1 MKNFLKFLK
10 PYRVWVVVTIIFII
24 LQSLSDLYLPDL
36 NASII
41 VDGGMKINIRL
52 ILFYG
57 CIMLLLAVL
66 VGACTLGT
74 TYFSTKTALAY
85 GRDMRLALFTK
96 VQSFSQSDLD
106 HFGTPSLITRT
117 TNDVNQ
123 LQQMMQ
129 MLLRTIITTPI
140 MFIGGIIMCLKQD
153 VKLSAILL
161 IVVPVIAIMVVCTT
175 KLSHPWFKRQQTQVD
190 VLNQV
195 LREKLSGIRVIRAF
209 VRTDYEEERYDRE
222 NREMLRIATR
232 AHKFMAALMPMV
244 TLVMNIATL
253 SAYYLGALRIDSL
266 GMEIGALTA
275 FVTYLTQ
282 ILMSV
287 NSSSMM
293 MNMLPRAMTSIN
305 RISAVLDYV
314 PSVQDREGVEEGEK
328 DIGTFSSLEF
338 RDVSF
343 HYPEADQ
350 AVLEHISFVTNPGE
364 TTAIIGSTG
373 SGKTTLVNL
382 IPRIYDATDGQILI
396 NGVDIRDLSQ
406 DDLRKHLGVVPQ
418 KALLFDGTVAT
429 NLQYG
434 KEDATEEE
442 MWHALEVAQGKDFV
456 SQMPGELEA
465 SISQGGANVS
475 GGQRQRLAIARAII
489 RKPDVYIFDDSFS
502 ALDFKTDAKLRQAL
516 AKETRSAAVL
526 IVAQRV
532 TTVLGAD
539 HIIVLDQG
547 KIAGIGTHRELMESC
562 DVYKEIVL
570 SQLSAE
576 EVA

>member
-10 PYRVWVVVTIIFII
+10 PYKWWVLLTILFIA

-36 NASII
+36 NATII
-41 VDGGMKINIRL
+41 DDGVMKGDVGT
-52 ILFYG
+52 ILLFG
-57 CIMLLLAVL
+57 GIMLLVALL
-66 VGACTLGT
+66 VGVCTLGT
-74 TYFSTKTALAY
+74 TYFSTKASLAY

-123 LQQMMQ
+123 LQQTMQ

-140 MFIGGIIMCLKQD
+140 LLIGGIIMCLKQD
-153 VKLSAILL
+153 VKLSVILL
-161 IVVPVIAIMVVCTT
+161 FIVPIITVVVVVTT
-175 KLSHPWFKRQQTQVD
+175 RKSHPWFKKQQKQVD

-209 VRTDYEEERYDRE
+209 VRTDYEEKRYDRE
-222 NREMLRIATR
+222 NQEMLRIAVH
-232 AHKFMAALMPMV
+232 AHKLMTALMPV
-244 TLVMNIATL
+244 VSLVMNLATL
-253 SAYYLGALRIDSL
+253 AAYYMGALRIDTF
-266 GMEIGALTA
+266 GMEIGSLTA
-275 FVTYLTQ
+275 FVTYLSQ

-287 NSSSMM
+287 MASSMM
-293 MNMLPRAMTSIN
+293 MNMLPRAMTSVGRIN
-305 RISAVLDYV
+305 EVLDYT
-314 PSVQDREGVEEGEK
+314 PSILDTGAQQTTE
-328 DIGTFSSLEF
+328 IGAFSSLEF

-343 HYPEADQ
+343 HYPEADRP
-350 AVLEHISFVTNPGE
+350 VLEHISFVTKPGE

-373 SGKTTLVNL
+373 SGKSTLVNL
-382 IPRIYDATDGQILI
+382 IPRIYDATEGQILI
-396 NGVDIRDLSQ
+396 NGVDIRELPQ
-406 DDLRKHLGVVPQ
+406 AELRKHLGMVPQ
-418 KALLFDGTVAT
+418 KALLFDGTVAS
-429 NLQYG
+429 NLRYG
-434 KEDATEEE
+434 KDDATEEE

-456 SQMPGELEA
+456 SRMPDKLDA
-465 SISQGGANVS
+465 AISQGGVNVS
-475 GGQRQRLAIARAII
+475 GGQRQRLAIARAVI
-489 RKPDVYIFDDSFS
+489 RRPDVYIFDDSFS

-516 AKETRSAAVL
+516 ARETQGAAVL

-539 HIIVLDQG
+539 RIVVLDEG
-547 KIAGIGTHRELMESC
+547 RVAGIGTHKELMESC
-562 DVYKEIVL
+562 QVYREIVL

>member
-10 PYRVWVVVTIIFII
+10 PYRWWVVLTVIFIA

-36 NASII
+36 NATII
-41 VDGGMKINIRL
+41 DKGVMRGDVKTIL
-52 ILFYG
+52 IFG
-57 CIMLLLAVL
+57 AVMLGVALL
-66 VGACTLGT
+66 VGVCTLGT
-74 TYFSTKTALAY
+74 TYFSTKASLAY

-140 MFIGGIIMCLKQD
+140 LLFGGIIMCLKQD
-153 VKLSAILL
+153 VQLSKILL
-161 IVVPVIAIMVVCTT
+161 FVVPIIAVVVVFTT
-175 KLSHPWFKRQQTQVD
+175 KKSHPWFKKQQTQVD
-190 VLNQV
+190 KLNQV

-209 VRTDYEEERYDRE
+209 VRTDYEEARYDRE
-222 NREMLRIATR
+222 NKEMLRIAVH
-232 AHKFMAALMPMV
+232 AHKLMTALMPLV
-244 TLVMNIATL
+244 SLVMNGATL
-253 SAYYLGALRIDSL
+253 AAYYMGAIRIDSF

-275 FVTYLTQ
+275 FVTYLMQ
-282 ILMSV
+282 ILMSIMA
-287 NSSSMM
+287 SSMM
-293 MNMLPRAMTSIN
+293 MNMIPRAMTSIG
-305 RISAVLDYV
+305 RISEVLDYE
-314 PSVQDREGVEEGEK
+314 PSIRDEGVREE
-328 DIGTFSSLEF
+328 DIGAFTGLEF

-343 HYPEADQ
+343 CYPEADRP
-350 AVLEHISFVTNPGE
+350 VLEHVSFVTNPGE

-373 SGKTTLVNL
+373 SGKSTLVNL
-382 IPRIYDATDGQILI
+382 IPRIYDATEGEILL
-396 NGVDIRDLSQ
+396 NGVDIRELSQ
-406 DDLRKHLGVVPQ
+406 SQLRRHLGVVPQ
-418 KALLFDGTVAT
+418 KALLFDGTVAS
-429 NLQYG
+429 NLRYG
-434 KEDATEEE
+434 KDDATEEE
-442 MWHALEVAQGKDFV
+442 MWQALEVAQGKDFV
-456 SQMPGELEA
+456 SNMPGGLEA

-475 GGQRQRLAIARAII
+475 GGQRQRLAIARAVI

-516 AKETRSAAVL
+516 AQETQGAAVL

-532 TTVLGAD
+532 TTVLNAD
-539 HIIVLDQG
+539 RILVLDEG
-547 KIAGIGTHRELMESC
+547 KVVGMGTHKELMESC
-562 DVYKEIVL
+562 QVYKEIVL

>member
-10 PYRVWVVVTIIFII
+10 PYKWWVLLTIVFIA

-36 NASII
+36 NATII
-41 VDGGMKINIRL
+41 DEGVMKGDVETILLFGG
-52 ILFYG
+52 
-57 CIMLLLAVL
+57 IMLLVALL
-66 VGACTLGT
+66 VGVCTLGT
-74 TYFSTKTALAY
+74 TYFSTKASLAY

-140 MFIGGIIMCLKQD
+140 LLIGGIIMCLKQD
-153 VKLSAILL
+153 VELSVILL
-161 IVVPVIAIMVVCTT
+161 FIIPIIAVLVVFTT
-175 KLSHPWFKRQQTQVD
+175 RKSHPWFRKQQKQVD

-209 VRTDYEEERYDRE
+209 VRTDYEEQRYDRE
-222 NREMLRIATR
+222 NKEMYRIAVH
-232 AHKFMAALMPMV
+232 AHKLMTALMPLV
-244 TLVMNIATL
+244 SLVMNCATL
-253 SAYYLGALRIDSL
+253 AAYYMGALRIDSM
-266 GMEIGALTA
+266 GMEIGSLTA
-275 FVTYLTQ
+275 FVTYLAQ

-287 NSSSMM
+287 MASSMM
-293 MNMLPRAMTSIN
+293 MNMIPRAMTSIG
-305 RISAVLDYV
+305 RISEVLDYV
-314 PSVQDREGVEEGEK
+314 PSIQDTEQAERTELGVFE
-328 DIGTFSSLEF
+328 SLEF

-343 HYPEADQ
+343 HYPEADRP
-350 AVLEHISFVTNPGE
+350 VLEHISFTTKPGE
-364 TTAIIGSTG
+364 ITAIIGSTG
-373 SGKTTLVNL
+373 SGKSTLVNL
-382 IPRIYDATDGQILI
+382 IPRIYDTTDGQILI
-396 NGVDIRDLSQ
+396 NGRDIKTLSQ
-406 DDLRKHLGVVPQ
+406 AQLREHLGVVPQ

-429 NLQYG
+429 NLRYG
-434 KEDATEEE
+434 KQDATEEE

-456 SQMPGELEA
+456 SQMPNGLES
-465 SISQGGANVS
+465 SISQGGSNVS

-489 RKPDVYIFDDSFS
+489 RRPDVYIFDDSFS

-516 AKETRSAAVL
+516 AKETKEAAVL

-532 TTVLGAD
+532 TTVLNAD
-539 HIIVLDQG
+539 RIVVLDEG
-547 KIAGIGTHRELMESC
+547 RVAGIGTHKELMENC
-562 DVYKEIVL
+562 QVYKEIVL

>member
-1 MKNFLKFLK
+1 MKNFLKFLS
-10 PYRVWVVVTIIFII
+10 PYKWWVLLTVVFIA
-24 LQSLSDLYLPDL
+24 LQSFSDLYLPDL
-36 NASII
+36 NATII
-41 VDGGMKINIRL
+41 DDGVMQGDVGT
-52 ILFYG
+52 ILLYG
-57 CIMLLLAVL
+57 GIMLVVALL

-74 TYFSTKTALAY
+74 TYFSTKASLAY

-123 LQQMMQ
+123 LQQTMQ

-140 MFIGGIIMCLKQD
+140 LLIGGIVMCLKQD
-153 VKLSAILL
+153 VELSVILL
-161 IVVPVIAIMVVCTT
+161 FVIPIIGVVVVFTT
-175 KLSHPWFKRQQTQVD
+175 RRSHPWFKKQQKQVD

-209 VRTDYEEERYDRE
+209 VRTDYEEQRYDRE
-222 NREMLRIATR
+222 NQEMLKIAVH
-232 AHKFMAALMPMV
+232 AHKLMTVLMPLV
-244 TLVMNIATL
+244 SLVMNGATL
-253 SAYYLGALRIDSL
+253 AAYYLGALRIDAF

-275 FVTYLTQ
+275 FVTYLMQ

-287 NSSSMM
+287 MQSSMM
-293 MNMLPRAMTSIN
+293 MNMIPRAMTSVGRIN
-305 RISAVLDYV
+305 AILDYE
-314 PSVQDREGVEEGEK
+314 PSIQDVAAAQDR
-328 DIGTFSSLEF
+328 DIGPFEGLEF

-343 HYPEADQ
+343 HYPEADRP
-350 AVLEHISFVTNPGE
+350 VLEHVSFVTKPGE

-373 SGKTTLVNL
+373 SGKSTLVNL
-382 IPRIYDATDGQILI
+382 IPRIYDATEGQILI
-396 NGVDIRDLSQ
+396 NGVNIKELPQSQ
-406 DDLRKHLGVVPQ
+406 LRKHLGVVPQ
-418 KALLFDGTVAT
+418 KALLFDGTVSS
-429 NLQYG
+429 NLRYG
-434 KEDATEEE
+434 KDDATEEE

-456 SQMPGELEA
+456 SQMSGGLEA
-465 SISQGGANVS
+465 PISQGGANVS

-489 RKPDVYIFDDSFS
+489 RRPDVYIFDDSFS

-516 AKETRSAAVL
+516 AQETQGAAVL

-539 HIIVLDQG
+539 HIVVLDEG
-547 KIAGIGTHRELMESC
+547 KVAGIGTHKELMETC
-562 DVYKEIVL
+562 QVYKEIVL

>member
-10 PYRVWVVVTIIFII
+10 PYRWWVVLTVIFIA

-36 NASII
+36 NATII
-41 VDGGMKINIRL
+41 DDGVMQGDVKTIL
-52 ILFYG
+52 IFG
-57 CIMLLLAVL
+57 AVMLLVALL
-66 VGACTLGT
+66 VGVCTLGT
-74 TYFSTKTALAY
+74 TYFSTKASLAY

-140 MFIGGIIMCLKQD
+140 LLFGGIIMCLKQD
-153 VKLSAILL
+153 VQLSMILL
-161 IVVPVIAIMVVCTT
+161 FVVPIIAVVVVFTT
-175 KLSHPWFKRQQTQVD
+175 KKSHPWFKKQQTQVD
-190 VLNQV
+190 KLNQV

-209 VRTDYEEERYDRE
+209 VRTDYEEQRYDRE
-222 NREMLRIATR
+222 NKEMLKIAVH
-232 AHKFMAALMPMV
+232 AHKLMTALMPLV
-244 TLVMNIATL
+244 SLVMNGATL
-253 SAYYLGALRIDSL
+253 AAYYMGAIRIDSF

-275 FVTYLTQ
+275 FVTYLMQ
-282 ILMSV
+282 ILMSIMA
-287 NSSSMM
+287 SSMM
-293 MNMLPRAMTSIN
+293 MNMIPRAMTSIG
-305 RISAVLDYV
+305 RINEVLNYE
-314 PSVQDREGVEEGEK
+314 PSIRDDGAREE
-328 DIGTFSSLEF
+328 DIGAFTGLEF

-343 HYPEADQ
+343 CYPEADRP
-350 AVLEHISFVTNPGE
+350 VLEHVSFVTKPGE

-373 SGKTTLVNL
+373 SGKSTMVNL
-382 IPRIYDATDGQILI
+382 IPRIYDTTTGQILL
-396 NGVDIRDLSQ
+396 NGVDIRELSQ
-406 DDLRKHLGVVPQ
+406 AQLRRHLGVVPQ
-418 KALLFDGTVAT
+418 KALLFDGTVAS
-429 NLQYG
+429 NLRYG
-434 KEDATEEE
+434 KDNATEEE
-442 MWHALEVAQGKDFV
+442 MWQALEVAQGKDFV
-456 SQMPGELEA
+456 SNMPGGLEA
-465 SISQGGANVS
+465 PISQGGANVS

-516 AKETRSAAVL
+516 AQETQGAAVL

-532 TTVLGAD
+532 TTVLNAD
-539 HIIVLDQG
+539 RIIVLDEG
-547 KIAGIGTHRELMESC
+547 RVVGMGTHKELMETC
-562 DVYKEIVL
+562 QVYKEIVL

>member
-1 MKNFLKFLK
+1 MRNFLKFLK
-10 PYRVWVVVTIIFII
+10 PYKWWVLLTIVFIA

-36 NASII
+36 NATII
-41 VDGGMKINIRL
+41 DEGVMKGDVGTILLFGGV
-52 ILFYG
+52 
-57 CIMLLLAVL
+57 MLLVALL
-66 VGACTLGT
+66 VGVCTLGT
-74 TYFSTKTALAY
+74 TYFSTKASLAY

-140 MFIGGIIMCLKQD
+140 LLIGGIIMCLKQD
-153 VKLSAILL
+153 VELSVILL
-161 IVVPVIAIMVVCTT
+161 FIIPIIAVVVIVTT
-175 KLSHPWFKRQQTQVD
+175 RKSHPWFRKQQKQVD

-209 VRTDYEEERYDRE
+209 VRTDYEEQRYDRE
-222 NREMLRIATR
+222 NKEMYRIAVH
-232 AHKFMAALMPMV
+232 AHKLMTALMPLV
-244 TLVMNIATL
+244 SLVMNCATL
-253 SAYYLGALRIDSL
+253 AAYYLGALRIDSM

-275 FVTYLTQ
+275 FVTYLAQ

-287 NSSSMM
+287 MASSMM
-293 MNMLPRAMTSIN
+293 MNMIPRAMTSIG
-305 RISAVLDYV
+305 RISEVLDYE
-314 PSVQDREGVEEGEK
+314 PSIQDTDQAERTELGAFE
-328 DIGTFSSLEF
+328 SLEF

-343 HYPEADQ
+343 HYPEADRP
-350 AVLEHISFVTNPGE
+350 VLEHISFTTRPGE
-364 TTAIIGSTG
+364 ITAIIGSTG
-373 SGKTTLVNL
+373 SGKSTLVNL
-382 IPRIYDATDGQILI
+382 IPRIYDTTSGEILI
-396 NGVDIRDLSQ
+396 NGRDIKTLSQ
-406 DDLRKHLGVVPQ
+406 AQLREHLGVVPQ
-418 KALLFDGTVAT
+418 KALLFDGTVAS

-434 KEDATEEE
+434 KQDATEEE

-456 SQMPGELEA
+456 SQMPSGLSS
-465 SISQGGANVS
+465 SISQGGSNVS

-489 RKPDVYIFDDSFS
+489 RRPDVYIFDDSFS

-516 AKETRSAAVL
+516 AKETKEAAVL

-532 TTVLGAD
+532 TTVLNAD
-539 HIIVLDQG
+539 RIVVLEEG
-547 KIAGIGTHRELMESC
+547 KVAGIGTHKELMESC
-562 DVYKEIVL
+562 QVYKEIVL

>member
-1 MKNFLKFLK
+1 MRNFLKFLK
-10 PYRVWVVVTIIFII
+10 PYKWWVLLTIVFIA

-36 NASII
+36 NATII
-41 VDGGMKINIRL
+41 DEGVMKGDVGTILLFGGV
-52 ILFYG
+52 
-57 CIMLLLAVL
+57 MLLVALL
-66 VGACTLGT
+66 VGVCTLGT
-74 TYFSTKTALAY
+74 TYFSTKASLAY

-140 MFIGGIIMCLKQD
+140 LLIGGIIMCLKQN
-153 VKLSAILL
+153 VELSVILL
-161 IVVPVIAIMVVCTT
+161 FIIPIIAVVVIVTT
-175 KLSHPWFKRQQTQVD
+175 RKSHPWFRKQQKQVD

-209 VRTDYEEERYDRE
+209 VRTDYEEQRYDRE
-222 NREMLRIATR
+222 NKEMYRIAVH
-232 AHKFMAALMPMV
+232 AHKLMTALMPLV
-244 TLVMNIATL
+244 SLVMNCATL
-253 SAYYLGALRIDSL
+253 AAYYLGALRIDSM

-275 FVTYLTQ
+275 FVTYLAQ

-287 NSSSMM
+287 MASSMM
-293 MNMLPRAMTSIN
+293 MNMIPRAMTSIG
-305 RISAVLDYV
+305 RISEVLDYE
-314 PSVQDREGVEEGEK
+314 PSIQDTDQAERTELGAFE
-328 DIGTFSSLEF
+328 SLEF

-343 HYPEADQ
+343 HYPEADRP
-350 AVLEHISFVTNPGE
+350 VLEHISFTTRPGE
-364 TTAIIGSTG
+364 ITAIIGSTG
-373 SGKTTLVNL
+373 SGKSTLVNL
-382 IPRIYDATDGQILI
+382 IPRIYDTTSGEILI
-396 NGVDIRDLSQ
+396 NGRDIKTLSQ
-406 DDLRKHLGVVPQ
+406 AQLREHLGVVPQ
-418 KALLFDGTVAT
+418 KALLFDGTVAS

-434 KEDATEEE
+434 KQDATEEE

-456 SQMPGELEA
+456 SQMPSGLSS
-465 SISQGGANVS
+465 SISQGGSNVS

-489 RKPDVYIFDDSFS
+489 RRPDVYIFDDSFS

-516 AKETRSAAVL
+516 AKETKEAAVL

-532 TTVLGAD
+532 TTVLNAD
-539 HIIVLDQG
+539 RIVVLEEG
-547 KIAGIGTHRELMESC
+547 KVAGIGTHKELMESC
-562 DVYKEIVL
+562 QVYKEIVL

>member
-1 MKNFLKFLK
+1 MKNFLKFLS
-10 PYRVWVVVTIIFII
+10 PYKWWVLLTVVFIA

-36 NASII
+36 NATII
-41 VDGGMKINIRL
+41 DDGVMQGDVKTIL
-52 ILFYG
+52 IFG
-57 CIMLLLAVL
+57 AIMLLVALL
-66 VGACTLGT
+66 VGVCTLGT
-74 TYFSTKTALAY
+74 TYFSTKASLAY

-140 MFIGGIIMCLKQD
+140 LLVGGIIMCLKQD
-153 VKLSAILL
+153 VQLSVILL
-161 IVVPVIAIMVVCTT
+161 FIIPIIAVVVVFTT
-175 KLSHPWFKRQQTQVD
+175 KKSHPWFKRQQKQVD

-209 VRTDYEEERYDRE
+209 VRTDYEEARYDRE
-222 NREMLRIATR
+222 NKEMLKIAVH
-232 AHKFMAALMPMV
+232 AHKLMTALMPLV
-244 TLVMNIATL
+244 SLVMNGATL
-253 SAYYLGALRIDSL
+253 AAYYMGAIRIDSF

-275 FVTYLTQ
+275 FVTYLMQ

-287 NSSSMM
+287 MASSMM
-293 MNMLPRAMTSIN
+293 MNMIPRAMTSIG
-305 RISAVLDYV
+305 RINEVLNYE
-314 PSVQDREGVEEGEK
+314 PSIQDTGAKTG
-328 DIGTFSSLEF
+328 DIGSFTGLEF

-343 HYPEADQ
+343 CYPEADRP
-350 AVLEHISFVTNPGE
+350 VLEHVSFTTKPGE
-364 TTAIIGSTG
+364 ITAIIGSTG
-373 SGKTTLVNL
+373 SGKSTLVNL
-382 IPRIYDATDGQILI
+382 IPRIYDATSGQILI

-406 DDLRKHLGVVPQ
+406 TELRRHLGVVPQ
-418 KALLFDGTVAT
+418 KALLFDGSVAS
-429 NLQYG
+429 NLRYG

-456 SQMPGELEA
+456 SQMPDQLEA
-465 SISQGGANVS
+465 AISQGGSNVS
-475 GGQRQRLAIARAII
+475 GGQRQRLAIARAVI
-489 RKPDVYIFDDSFS
+489 RRPDVYIFDDSFS

-516 AKETRSAAVL
+516 AQETQGAAVL

-532 TTVLGAD
+532 TTVLNAD
-539 HIIVLDQG
+539 RIIVLDEGQVV
-547 KIAGIGTHRELMESC
+547 GIGTHKELMETC
-562 DVYKEIVL
+562 QVYKEIVL

>member
-1 MKNFLKFLK
+1 MRNFLKFLK
-10 PYRVWVVVTIIFII
+10 PYKWWVLLTIVFIA

-36 NASII
+36 NATII
-41 VDGGMKINIRL
+41 DEGVMKGDVGTILLFGGV
-52 ILFYG
+52 
-57 CIMLLLAVL
+57 MLLVALL
-66 VGACTLGT
+66 VGVCTLGT
-74 TYFSTKTALAY
+74 TYFSTKASLAY

-140 MFIGGIIMCLKQD
+140 LLIGGIIMCLKQN
-153 VKLSAILL
+153 VELSVILL
-161 IVVPVIAIMVVCTT
+161 FIIPIIAVVVIFTT
-175 KLSHPWFKRQQTQVD
+175 RKSHPWFRKQQKQVD

-209 VRTDYEEERYDRE
+209 VRTDYEEQRYDRE
-222 NREMLRIATR
+222 NKEMYRIAVH
-232 AHKFMAALMPMV
+232 AHKLMTALMPLV
-244 TLVMNIATL
+244 SLVMNCATL
-253 SAYYLGALRIDSL
+253 AAYYLGALRIDSM

-275 FVTYLTQ
+275 FVTYLAQ

-287 NSSSMM
+287 MASSMM
-293 MNMLPRAMTSIN
+293 MNMIPRAMTSIG
-305 RISAVLDYV
+305 RISEVLDYE
-314 PSVQDREGVEEGEK
+314 PSIQDTDQAERTELGAFE
-328 DIGTFSSLEF
+328 SLEF

-343 HYPEADQ
+343 HYPEADRP
-350 AVLEHISFVTNPGE
+350 VLEHISFTTRPGE
-364 TTAIIGSTG
+364 ITAIIGSTG
-373 SGKTTLVNL
+373 SGKSTLVNL
-382 IPRIYDATDGQILI
+382 IPRIYDTTSGEILI
-396 NGVDIRDLSQ
+396 NGRDIKTLSQ
-406 DDLRKHLGVVPQ
+406 AQLREHLGVVPQ
-418 KALLFDGTVAT
+418 KALLFDGTVAS

-434 KEDATEEE
+434 KQDATEEE

-456 SQMPGELEA
+456 SQMPSGLSS
-465 SISQGGANVS
+465 SISQGGSNVS

-489 RKPDVYIFDDSFS
+489 RRPDVYIFDDSFS

-516 AKETRSAAVL
+516 AKETKEAAVL

-532 TTVLGAD
+532 TTVLNAD
-539 HIIVLDQG
+539 RIVVLEEG
-547 KIAGIGTHRELMESC
+547 KVAGIGTHKELMESC
-562 DVYKEIVL
+562 QVYKEIVL

>member
-1 MKNFLKFLK
+1 MKNFLKFLR
-10 PYRVWVVVTIIFII
+10 PYKWWVLLTIIFIA

-36 NASII
+36 NATII
-41 VDGGMKINIRL
+41 DQGVMKGDVKTILIFGG
-52 ILFYG
+52 
-57 CIMLLLAVL
+57 IMLLVALL
-66 VGACTLGT
+66 VGICTLGT
-74 TYFSTKTALAY
+74 TYFSTKASLAY

-106 HFGTPSLITRT
+106 RFGTPSLITRT

-123 LQQMMQ
+123 LQQTMQ

-140 MFIGGIIMCLKQD
+140 LLIGGIIMCLKQD
-153 VKLSAILL
+153 VELSIILL
-161 IVVPVIAIMVVCTT
+161 FIIPIISVVVVFTT
-175 KLSHPWFKRQQTQVD
+175 RKSHPWFQKQQKQVD
-190 VLNQV
+190 MLNQV

-209 VRTDYEEERYDRE
+209 VRTDYEEQRYDRE
-222 NREMLRIATR
+222 NKEMLRIAVH
-232 AHKFMAALMPMV
+232 AHKLMTVLMPIV
-244 TLVMNIATL
+244 NLVMNFATL
-253 SAYYLGALRIDSL
+253 AAYYMGALRIDSF

-287 NSSSMM
+287 MASSMM
-293 MNMLPRAMTSIN
+293 MNMIPRAMTSIG
-305 RISAVLDYV
+305 RINEILDYT
-314 PSVQDREGVEEGEK
+314 PSIQDADTSSVSDLGPF
-328 DIGTFSSLEF
+328 TSLEF

-343 HYPEADQ
+343 HYPEADRP
-350 AVLEHISFVTNPGE
+350 VLEHVSFITKPGE

-373 SGKTTLVNL
+373 SGKSTLVNL
-382 IPRIYDATDGQILI
+382 IPRIYDATEGQILI
-396 NGVDIRDLSQ
+396 NGRDIKTLSQ
-406 DDLRKHLGVVPQ
+406 AQLREHLGVVPQ
-418 KALLFDGTVAT
+418 KALLFDGTVAS

-434 KEDATEEE
+434 KPDATEAD

-456 SQMPGELEA
+456 SQMPNGLES
-465 SISQGGANVS
+465 SISQGGTNVS

-489 RKPDVYIFDDSFS
+489 RQPDVYIFDDSFS

-516 AKETRSAAVL
+516 AKETQGAAVL

-539 HIIVLDQG
+539 RIVVLDEG
-547 KIAGIGTHRELMESC
+547 KVAGIGTHKQLMETC
-562 DVYKEIVL
+562 QVYKEIVL

>member
-1 MKNFLKFLK
+1 MRNFLKFLK
-10 PYRVWVVVTIIFII
+10 PYKWWVLLTIVFIA

-36 NASII
+36 NATII
-41 VDGGMKINIRL
+41 DEGVMKGDVGTILLFGGV
-52 ILFYG
+52 
-57 CIMLLLAVL
+57 MLLVALL
-66 VGACTLGT
+66 VGVCTLGT
-74 TYFSTKTALAY
+74 TYFSTKASLAY

-140 MFIGGIIMCLKQD
+140 LLIGGIIMCLKQD
-153 VKLSAILL
+153 VELSVILL
-161 IVVPVIAIMVVCTT
+161 FIIPIIAVVVIVTT
-175 KLSHPWFKRQQTQVD
+175 RKSHPWFRKQQKQVD

-209 VRTDYEEERYDRE
+209 VRTDYEEQRYDRE
-222 NREMLRIATR
+222 NKEMYRIAVH
-232 AHKFMAALMPMV
+232 AHKLMTALMPLV
-244 TLVMNIATL
+244 SLVMNCATL
-253 SAYYLGALRIDSL
+253 AAYYLGALRIDSM

-275 FVTYLTQ
+275 FVTYLAQ

-287 NSSSMM
+287 MASSMM
-293 MNMLPRAMTSIN
+293 MNMIPRAMTSIG
-305 RISAVLDYV
+305 RISEVLDYE
-314 PSVQDREGVEEGEK
+314 PSIQDTDQAERTELGAFE
-328 DIGTFSSLEF
+328 SLEF

-343 HYPEADQ
+343 HYPEADRP
-350 AVLEHISFVTNPGE
+350 VLEHISFTTKPGE
-364 TTAIIGSTG
+364 ITAIIGSTG
-373 SGKTTLVNL
+373 SGKSTLVNL
-382 IPRIYDATDGQILI
+382 IPRIYDTTSGEILI
-396 NGVDIRDLSQ
+396 NGRDIKTLSQ
-406 DDLRKHLGVVPQ
+406 AQLREHLGVVPQ
-418 KALLFDGTVAT
+418 KALLFDGTVAS

-434 KEDATEEE
+434 KQDATEEE

-456 SQMPGELEA
+456 SQMPSGLSS
-465 SISQGGANVS
+465 SISQGGSNVS

-489 RKPDVYIFDDSFS
+489 RRPDVYIFDDSFS

-516 AKETRSAAVL
+516 AKETKEAAVL

-532 TTVLGAD
+532 TTVLNAD
-539 HIIVLDQG
+539 RIVVLDEG
-547 KIAGIGTHRELMESC
+547 KVAGIGTHKELMESC
-562 DVYKEIVL
+562 QVYKEIVL

>member
-1 MKNFLKFLK
+1 MRNFLKFLK
-10 PYRVWVVVTIIFII
+10 PYKWWVLLTIVFIA

-36 NASII
+36 NATII
-41 VDGGMKINIRL
+41 DEGVMKGDVGTILLFGGV
-52 ILFYG
+52 
-57 CIMLLLAVL
+57 MLLVALL
-66 VGACTLGT
+66 VGVCTLGT
-74 TYFSTKTALAY
+74 TYFSTKASLAY

-140 MFIGGIIMCLKQD
+140 LLIGGIIMCLKQD
-153 VKLSAILL
+153 VELSVILL
-161 IVVPVIAIMVVCTT
+161 FIIPIIAVVVIVTT
-175 KLSHPWFKRQQTQVD
+175 RKSHPWFRKQQKQVD

-209 VRTDYEEERYDRE
+209 VRTDYEEQRYDRE
-222 NREMLRIATR
+222 NKEMYRIAVH
-232 AHKFMAALMPMV
+232 AHKLMTALMPLV
-244 TLVMNIATL
+244 SLVMNCATL
-253 SAYYLGALRIDSL
+253 AAYYLGALRIDSV

-275 FVTYLTQ
+275 FVTYLAQ

-287 NSSSMM
+287 MASSMM
-293 MNMLPRAMTSIN
+293 MNMIPRAMTSIG
-305 RISAVLDYV
+305 RISEVLDYE
-314 PSVQDREGVEEGEK
+314 PSIQDTDQAERTELGAFE
-328 DIGTFSSLEF
+328 SLEF

-343 HYPEADQ
+343 HYPEADRP
-350 AVLEHISFVTNPGE
+350 VLEHISFTTKPGE
-364 TTAIIGSTG
+364 ITAIIGSTG
-373 SGKTTLVNL
+373 SGKSTLVNL
-382 IPRIYDATDGQILI
+382 IPRIYDTTSGEILI
-396 NGVDIRDLSQ
+396 NGRDIKTLSQ
-406 DDLRKHLGVVPQ
+406 AQLREHLGVVPQ
-418 KALLFDGTVAT
+418 KALLFDGTVAS

-434 KEDATEEE
+434 KQDATEEE

-456 SQMPGELEA
+456 SQMPSGLSS
-465 SISQGGANVS
+465 SISQGGSNVS

-489 RKPDVYIFDDSFS
+489 RRPDVYIFDDSFS

-516 AKETRSAAVL
+516 AKETKEAAVL

-532 TTVLGAD
+532 TTVLNAD
-539 HIIVLDQG
+539 RIVVLEEG
-547 KIAGIGTHRELMESC
+547 KVAGIGTHKELMESC
-562 DVYKEIVL
+562 QVYKEIVL